1 MEHDSAQDGSWAP
14 DVSALL
20 TLPALWVDR
29 EPREIANGLLSVL
42 FGVLRLDS
50 AYARLADAGREL
62 PIEVWRPAGV
72 RPPGALTRMLRRV
85 DARGAEI
92 VVVGPEGGEAGS
104 SRVVALPVALPWE
117 NGIVAVSA
125 PRPDFPTA
133 TERKL
138 LTVAVGQAAIAI
150 HAARR
155 LEQETAARRAA
166 EDALLRQQELL
177 RALSDEVAPELAAL
191 ARTVRDAGRPRTAA
205 VPSGPLGLTEREAE
219 VLRLLAQGL
228 RNKEIAS
235 RLCIAEKTVKNHV
248 SNILKAL
255 QVNSRTEAAMKAV
268 KTRLVEK
275 P

>member
-1 MEHDSAQDGSWAP
+1 MEHDSAEDPSWAP

-20 TLPALWVDR
+20 ALPALWVDR

-62 PIEVWRPAGV
+62 PIEVWRPAGA

-85 DARGAEI
+85 DARGAAI

-166 EDALLRQQELL
+166 EDALLHQQELL

-228 RNKEIAS
+228 RNKEIAAVLWLS
-235 RLCIAEKTVKNHV
+235 DRTVERHV
-248 SNILKAL
+248 TSLYRKIGVARRSEATAFAL
-255 QVNSRTEAAMKAV
+255 RHGVV
-268 KTRLVEK
+268 
-275 P
+275 